1 MLYSQRHRTAAISNS
16 QQLKRNKNWKFEIF
30 LGVYAENMLDYE
42 MKCMYDQNKI
52 LNVLEWDKIKN
63 RLGGSK

>member
-1 MLYSQRHRTAAISNS
+1 M
-16 QQLKRNKNWKFEIF
+16 
-30 LGVYAENMLDYE
+30 YAENMLDYE